1 MVYKNNFITVAYLL
15 GVGGGGL
22 DPLENWNLFCKR
34 HRTPPPEKQNYPW
47 IFFWICACKVSLIIS
62 VRLEI
67 KYIKRLQQSFIPC
80 LQELYTCITLEIK
93 KWKRKKNH
101 KGIKCERM
109 NTDNSLWGLVCYNL
123 RKKIKP
129 RFLIRQILWTP
140 LCTGCCVKTKRKW
153 AELTGWRLRNRWALD
168 AGYVFCWDLY
178 HDMRRLH
185 AHIRSISRNG
195 FILCKFF
202 AVIFVNNSLELTPSA
217 VFFSRCAGNV

>member
-1 MVYKNNFITVAYLL
+1 M
-15 GVGGGGL
+15 
-22 DPLENWNLFCKR
+22 
-34 HRTPPPEKQNYPW
+34 
-47 IFFWICACKVSLIIS
+47 
-62 VRLEI
+62 RLEI
-67 KYIKRLQQSFIPC
+67 KYIYKTFTKQSFIPC

-93 KWKRKKNH
+93 KRKRKKNH

-109 NTDNSLWGLVCYNL
+109 NTDNSPLWGLVCYNL

-195 FILCKFF
+195 FILCKCF

-217 VFFSRCAGNV
+217 VFFFTVRWQCIEVSSN

>member
-1 MVYKNNFITVAYLL
+1 MPVIPTKNNNVLL
-15 GVGGGGL
+15 WYIKIISL
-22 DPLENWNLFCKR
+22 QSR
-34 HRTPPPEKQNYPW
+34 IY
-47 IFFWICACKVSLIIS
+47 KVSEAG
-62 VRLEI
+62 VR
-67 KYIKRLQQSFIPC
+67 
-80 LQELYTCITLEIK
+80 T
-93 KWKRKKNH
+93 
-101 KGIKCERM
+101 
-109 NTDNSLWGLVCYNL
+109 NSPLWGLVCYNL

-217 VFFSRCAGNV
+217 VFFFTVRWQCIEVSSN